1 MHVPCARNPMCSSSL
16 LFLFLSFYLLFFYD
30 VIIFKVLFIWD
41 YTSLFLLMNVNENK
55 SFCVLLQVLMR
66 ASSSSIGVW
75 PMANYRHSS
84 LSSYFL
90 PSHYFFLPKPQDLIA
105 DQPFPFSQQTASH
118 KTSQPVA
125 DHATTKIQ
133 LLPHSK
139 TKRHMTKQLPNTMP
153 SINQPFLQNSN

>member
-1 MHVPCARNPMCSSSL
+1 MCMSFVHEIPCAAPPFC
-16 LFLFLSFYLLFFYD
+16 LFSCLFIYYFFYD
-30 VIIFKVLFIWD
+30 VINFKVLFIWD

-55 SFCVLLQVLMR
+55 SFCVLQVLMR

-75 PMANYRHSS
+75 PMANYGHSS

-90 PSHYFFLPKPQDLIA
+90 PSYFVFLPKPQDLIA

-153 SINQPFLQNSN
+153 SINQPFLQNSK